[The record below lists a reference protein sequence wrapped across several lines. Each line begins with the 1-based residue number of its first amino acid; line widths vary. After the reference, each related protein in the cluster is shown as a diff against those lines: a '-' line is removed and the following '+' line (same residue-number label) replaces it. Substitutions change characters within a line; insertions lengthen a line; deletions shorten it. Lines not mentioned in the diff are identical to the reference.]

1 MSEVLP
7 FRVMCY
13 AGFPFGAFLRRSR
26 PERRA
31 APLAA
36 PNSYLMLRGSTAIWE
51 AFRLLDLPR
60 GSEVLFPTYHC
71 GLELDVLAKAGLRPV
86 FYGVTDSLGI
96 DIDDLESRITAST
109 QAVYVIHYFGFP
121 HDLPSLRALCD
132 RRGLRL
138 IEDGAQAFASAM
150 PRGGDAPRAV
160 GTFGD
165 VGIFS
170 LHKSLPVPDGGALVL
185 NDPDLPPP
193 RLARRPGWFETL
205 QHAKLILAR
214 DLYKVGAIR
223 GVLRWLLLGVLSPCV
238 RRAKELLRGSPER
251 DGRSQSPGRGGAQA
265 GTPRDAEWV
274 FPDEWKGVGISPLA
288 RFLLDR
294 LDHGRVAERR
304 RAAYK
309 RLLEAS
315 RNWRKIVPVLPRLPE
330 GVCPCYFPVFA
341 GADAR
346 PFIDYCRGRRVRV
359 DPYWPDTHPL
369 VPTDDFPQT
378 LELKRR
384 IAVLPVHHE
393 LTAKEVAALIS
404 VVDAWE
410 RLEDDTDKRCEQAE
424 AMAL

>member
-1 MSEVLP
+1 
-7 FRVMCY
+7 
-13 AGFPFGAFLRRSR
+13 
-26 PERRA
+26 
-31 APLAA
+31 
-36 PNSYLMLRGSTAIWE
+36 MLRGSTAIWE

-223 GVLRWLLLGVLSPCV
+223 GVLRWLLLGVLSPC
-238 RRAKELLRGSPER
+238 
-251 DGRSQSPGRGGAQA
+251 
-265 GTPRDAEWV
+265 
-274 FPDEWKGVGISPLA
+274 
-288 RFLLDR
+288 
-294 LDHGRVAERR
+294 
-304 RAAYK
+304 
-309 RLLEAS
+309 
-315 RNWRKIVPVLPRLPE
+315 
-330 GVCPCYFPVFA
+330 
-341 GADAR
+341 
-346 PFIDYCRGRRVRV
+346 
-359 DPYWPDTHPL
+359 
-369 VPTDDFPQT
+369 
-378 LELKRR
+378 
-384 IAVLPVHHE
+384 
-393 LTAKEVAALIS
+393 
-404 VVDAWE
+404 
-410 RLEDDTDKRCEQAE
+410 
-424 AMAL
+424 